1 MPLLQSLKRVR
12 EERRMTLQELS
23 ARSGVSADSIS
34 NFEEMHRMASPRT
47 TRKLAEALGVREED
61 LR

>member
-12 EERRMTLQELS
+12 EEHRMTLQELS

-34 NFEEMHRMASPRT
+34 EYEELRQMASART
-47 TRKLAEALGVREED
+47 ARRLAEALGVRLQD
-61 LR
+61 LQ

>member
-12 EERRMTLQELS
+12 EERRMTLQGLS
-23 ARSGVSADSIS
+23 AKSGVSADSIS
-34 NFEEMHRMASPRT
+34 NFEELRQMASPRT

-61 LR
+61 LK